1 MIAEFTYSPKTH
13 LCQVKLDNESVFD
26 RLRLDFSVPNE
37 GKKFAKGPYARF
49 VSDRTYFITATG
61 QMGFGIAEMVIEW
74 LQKHVHELTVEYKFD
89 DQFKERF
96 KKDNSEYPFIDNL
109 KLSPRDY
116 QREAISL
123 ALKHHFG
130 TFVMGT
136 GAGKTL
142 TIASILNQLFHY
154 KKIKKAL
161 ILVPDNGLV
170 TQFEDELKNQYGLE
184 KKISLFYDK
193 YNKIDP
199 EADITIANRP
209 LFMSRFAVNEKFFKN
224 TIDCLIVDEAHS
236 IKRSNKVSKL
246 LEKMNAHY
254 RFGFTGTL
262 AENKEDKMKNLGI
275 LGAVR
280 YTITSKELRDEGF
293 LTDVTAHNVILHYPE
308 RYAMENYREEIEF
321 LQTYNARNEFLK
333 KLMFK
338 LKNNSLILVNY
349 LVHGFVLEE
358 LFNSYN
364 NTLPDGQKKQV
375 FFIRG
380 EVENEERDEV
390 KKLMEKDDNV
400 ICIAITKIFSTGI
413 NIKNLHHVVLA
424 AGGKSSVTVVQSIG
438 RGLRLHP
445 NKKELHIWDISDS
458 GYKYSQNHNKKRLQI
473 YNTEKIKTVEH
484 NIAIK
489 GDTH

>member
-1 MIAEFTYSPKTH
+1 M
-13 LCQVKLDNESVFD
+13 KLDNESVFD

-37 GKKFAKGPYARF
+37 GKKFATGPYARF
-49 VSDRTYFITATG
+49 VPDRVYFITATG
-61 QMGFGIAEMVIEW
+61 SMNFGLAEMVIEW

-89 DQFKERF
+89 KHFQERF
-96 KKDNSEYPFIDNL
+96 RKDTTEYPLIDNL

-116 QREAISL
+116 QKDAIRL
-123 ALKHHFG
+123 ALRHQFG

-142 TIASILNQLFHY
+142 TIACILNQLFHY
-154 KKIKKAL
+154 GKIKKAL

-170 TQFEDELKNQYGLE
+170 TQFEDELKNQYGLN
-184 KKISLFYDK
+184 KKIALFYDK
-193 YNKIDP
+193 FNTIDP

-209 LFMSRFAVNEKFFKN
+209 LFMSRYAVNEKFFKN

-236 IKRSNKVSKL
+236 IKRNNKVSKFL
-246 LEKMNAHY
+246 AKMNAHY
-254 RFGFTGTL
+254 RYGFTGTL

-280 YTITSKELRDEGF
+280 YTKTSKELRDAGF
-293 LTDVTAHNVILHYPE
+293 LTDVTAHIVKLHYTE
-308 RYAMENYREEIEF
+308 TFAMDNYREELEF
-321 LQTYNARNEFLK
+321 LQTYDARNEFLTK
-333 KLMFK
+333 MMFK

-349 LVHGFVLEE
+349 LVHGFTLEE
-358 LFNSYN
+358 MFKQYN
-364 NTLPDGQKKQV
+364 ESLPESERKQV

-380 EVENEERDEV
+380 EVENEDRDEV
-390 KKLMEKDDNV
+390 KKLMEKEKNV

-445 NKKELHIWDISDS
+445 DKKELHIWDISDN
-458 GYKYSQNHNKKRLQI
+458 GYKYSHNHMLKRVSI
-473 YNTEKIKTVEH
+473 YEKEKIKTATHEL
-484 NIAIK
+484 NIK
-489 GDTH
+489 GGTH